1 MYNKSCTI
9 SSIRKFIIVML
20 YKEKVV
26 VLVMRQINLLF
37 HSFVSPAA
45 FFTIPKQYKNSTT
58 VENFPVLMIIAQ
70 VIKLNTYL
78 EYNF

>member
-1 MYNKSCTI
+1 
-9 SSIRKFIIVML
+9 ML
-20 YKEKVV
+20 YKEQKVV

-37 HSFVSPAA
+37 LQLL
-45 FFTIPKQYKNSTT
+45 FTIPKQYKNSTT